1 MSTFVTRN
9 MTPIVVLIGIVMGFM
24 FPTIGLLWKNY
35 VGLLLILLM
44 FFSYLRI
51 DSGDVKDSLQSGKPL
66 ALALFMAYVFLP
78 LLALI
83 GRVFFEPIL
92 FSGVLLAFA
101 SPPAAAT
108 AFWARNCKGDVA
120 FALVVTATA
129 SVLAIITVPVTML
142 FATGSIM
149 PFDPYPM
156 VLLLAELILVPV
168 TAVFLLRQAVHI
180 DWARITRQTS
190 HLELVIVFLLIW
202 GSIAPGIE
210 SVMSN
215 LVQFGLL
222 NVFMFFCLGSGFG
235 LSYLVGRKFGY
246 ERGITIGIATC
257 VKNAGLSLVI
267 GLTMFGSAVI
277 PPLIANLVAQN
288 LLIVSLQ
295 TRLRNKLK
303 RQSNDSCKED

>member
-1 MSTFVTRN
+1 MSTFIARN
-9 MTPIVVLIGIVMGFM
+9 MTPIVVLVGIAMGFM
-24 FPTIGLLWKNY
+24 FPTVGLLWKNY
-35 VGLLLILLM
+35 VGILLILLM

-51 DSGDVKDSLQSGKPL
+51 NAGDVRDSLRNGRPL
-66 ALALFMAYVFLP
+66 ALALFMTYVFLP

-83 GRVFFEPIL
+83 GRMFFSPIFFL
-92 FSGVLLAFA
+92 GILLAFA

-108 AFWARNCKGDVA
+108 AFWARNFKGDIA

-129 SVLAIITVPVTML
+129 SVLAIITVPATML
-142 FATGSIM
+142 LATGAIL

-156 VLLLAELILVPV
+156 VILLAEVILVPV
-168 TAVFLLRQAVHI
+168 TAVLLLRQAVRI
-180 DWARITRQTS
+180 DWARVTRQTS
-190 HLELVIVFLLIW
+190 HVELVIVFLLIW

-210 SVMSN
+210 SVMIN

-235 LSYLVGRKFGY
+235 LSYLVSRKFGY

-267 GLTMFGSAVI
+267 GLSMFGSAVI

-295 TRLRNKLK
+295 ARFRNYLK
-303 RQSNDSCKED
+303 GQSNDSCKED